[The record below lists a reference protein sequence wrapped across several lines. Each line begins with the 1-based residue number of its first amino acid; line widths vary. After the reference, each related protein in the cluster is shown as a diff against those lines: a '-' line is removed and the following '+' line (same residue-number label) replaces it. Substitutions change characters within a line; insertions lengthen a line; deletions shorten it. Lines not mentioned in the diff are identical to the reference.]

1 MTQDL
6 TAPGVIHD
14 DFSAVSDVFG
24 AEGVGDP
31 HPLYAEYRKSQPVME
46 GDILARFNVPSQ
58 ADYSNLG
65 RQVFTLFKYEDVL
78 MVLRD
83 SKTYTSTLLNEGL
96 GQFLGGFLLTGMAD
110 DKHKAIRGLL
120 APAFSPKA
128 ITAWKAL
135 LKPVADEAV
144 AAIAPR
150 GRADLI
156 AELLLPLPVRMIYEI
171 MGFPKDEARTQAF
184 AARAMRILVG
194 PQRDPEKA
202 RLSMESA
209 FKAAQELYDDTL
221 EVVRERR
228 ARGSVGEDLI
238 GYLLRAR
245 DADGGALDDAMV
257 TELIRQFLPAA
268 AETTTR
274 SFGSMLV
281 ALLERPALLD
291 RVRADR
297 SLVRKVVDEG
307 MRWETASQFLARQA
321 TVDVE
326 IRGVK
331 IPAGAALSLA
341 SGSANRDE
349 DVFVDAD
356 EFDIDRQQR
365 VNLGFGAGPH
375 LCLGMQV
382 AKSEMESMLNAILDH
397 MPHVRLDP
405 DAPAPRI
412 VGAQLRGPRAIHVVW
427 DIGKDG

>member
-1 MTQDL
+1 MTKD
-6 TAPGVIHD
+6 IHE
-14 DFSAVSDVFG
+14 DFSTVSDVYG
-24 AEGVGDP
+24 AEIEDP
-31 HPLYAEYRKSQPVME
+31 HTLYARYRRTTPVIE

-65 RQVFTLFKYEDVL
+65 RQVFTLFKYSDVM

-96 GQFLGGFLLTGMAD
+96 GQFLGGFLLTGMD
-110 DKHKAIRGLL
+110 DEKHKLIRGLL
-120 APAFSPKA
+120 APGFSPKA

-144 AAIAPR
+144 RAIAPR
-150 GRADLI
+150 GRGDLI
-156 AELLLPLPVRMIYEI
+156 ADLLLPLPVRMIYEI
-171 MGFPKDEARTQAF
+171 IGFPKDEAQTQLF

-209 FKAAQELYDDTL
+209 FRAAQELYDDTL
-221 EVVRERR
+221 EVVRRRR
-228 ARGSVGEDLI
+228 AEGSQGDDFI
-238 GYLLRAR
+238 GFLLRAS
-245 DADGGALDDAMV
+245 DGGEALDDAKV

-297 SLVRKVVDEG
+297 SLVRKVVDGG

-326 IRGVK
+326 IGGVT

-349 DVFVDAD
+349 DIFENPD
-356 EFDIDRQQR
+356 EFDIDRPQR
-365 VNLGFGAGPH
+365 INLGFGAGPH

-382 AKSEMESMLNAILDH
+382 AKAEMEAMLNALLDRL
-397 MPHVRLDP
+397 PHLRLDP
-405 DAPAPRI
+405 DAPPPKI
-412 VGAQLRGPRAIHVVW
+412 VGAQLRGPRAIHVLW
-427 DIGKDG
+427 DQ

>member
-1 MTQDL
+1 MTQE
-6 TAPGVIHD
+6 AGPGAIHE
-14 DFSAVSDVFG
+14 DFSAVSDIYG
-24 AEGVGDP
+24 AEVQDP
-31 HPLYAEYRKSQPVME
+31 HHIYAHYRQTMPVME
-46 GDILARFNVPSQ
+46 GDILAKFNVPSQ

-65 RQVFTLFKYEDVL
+65 RQVFTLFKYADVM

-96 GQFLGGFLLTGMAD
+96 GQFLGGFLLTGMD
-110 DKHKAIRGLL
+110 DDTHKVVRKLL
-120 APAFSPKA
+120 APAFAPKA
-128 ITAWKAL
+128 ILGWKEL
-135 LKPVADEAV
+135 LKPVADEAIV
-144 AAIAPR
+144 KLAKR

-156 AELLLPLPVRMIYEI
+156 ADVLLPLPVRMIYEI
-171 MGFPKDEARTQAF
+171 IGFPKDEERTQEF

-209 FKAAQELYDDTL
+209 FLAAQELYDDTL
-221 EVVRERR
+221 EIVKARR
-228 ARGSVGEDLI
+228 AAGSRGEDLI
-238 GYLLRAR
+238 GYLLRA
-245 DADGGALDDAMV
+245 DDGGTALDDAKI

-281 ALLERPALLD
+281 ALLERPDLLE

-349 DVFVDAD
+349 EIFDNPD
-356 EFDIDRQQR
+356 EFDIDRTQR
-365 VNLGFGAGPH
+365 VNVGFGAGPH

-382 AKSEMESMLNAILDH
+382 AKSEMEAMLNSLLDH
-397 MPHVRLDP
+397 MPNLRLDP
-405 DAPAPRI
+405 DAPAPAI
-412 VGAQLRGPRAIHVVW
+412 VGAQLRGPRAIHVLW
-427 DIGKDG
+427 DN

>member
-1 MTQDL
+1 MTQDID
-6 TAPGVIHD
+6 AAGDIHG
-14 DFSAVSDVFG
+14 DFSAVSDVYG
-24 AEGVGDP
+24 AEVGDP
-31 HPLYAEYRKSQPVME
+31 HALYARYRRTMPVME

-65 RQVFTLFKYEDVL
+65 RQVFTLFKYTDVM

-96 GQFLGGFLLTGMAD
+96 GQFLGGFLLTGMD
-110 DKHKAIRGLL
+110 DAKHKLIRSLL
-120 APAFSPKA
+120 APAFSPKSIA
-128 ITAWKAL
+128 AWKAL
-135 LKPVADEAV
+135 LKPVADEAM
-144 AAIAPR
+144 ATLATH

-156 AELLLPLPVRMIYEI
+156 ADLLLPLPVRMIYEI
-171 MGFPKDEARTQAF
+171 IGFPRDEEQTQLF

-209 FKAAQELYDDTL
+209 FRAAQELYDDTL
-221 EVVRERR
+221 EVVRRRR
-228 ARGSVGEDLI
+228 AEGSQGDDLI
-238 GYLLRAR
+238 GFLLRAN
-245 DADGGALDDAMV
+245 DNGNALDDAKV

-281 ALLERPALLD
+281 ALLERPALLE

-297 SLVRKVVDEG
+297 SLVRKVIDEG

-349 DVFVDAD
+349 EIFDDAD
-356 EFDIDRQQR
+356 AFDIDRPQR
-365 VNLGFGAGPH
+365 INLGFGAGPH

-382 AKSEMESMLNAILDH
+382 AKAEMEAMLNGLLDH
-397 MPHVRLDP
+397 MPNLRLDP
-405 DAPAPRI
+405 DAPAPTI

-427 DIGKDG
+427 DQ